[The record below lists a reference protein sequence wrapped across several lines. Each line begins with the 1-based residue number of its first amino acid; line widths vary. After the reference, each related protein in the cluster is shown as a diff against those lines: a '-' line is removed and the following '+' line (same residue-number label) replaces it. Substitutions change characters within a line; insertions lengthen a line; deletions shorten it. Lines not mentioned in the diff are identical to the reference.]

1 LADLRSRVTLILQET
16 LLFRDTVWNNIA
28 YGRPGASPEEVM
40 VAAEA
45 GGVLSFVED
54 LEDGFQTTVSERG
67 STLSGGQKQCIALAR
82 AMMRDASIV
91 IMDEP
96 TSSMDAVT
104 EALVINGIGRLIA
117 GRTAIVIAHRI
128 STIRDADVVAVMEG
142 GRLVEL
148 GPPQRLLNESGLFAK
163 LSRIQNVP
171 VNREH

>member
-1 LADLRSRVTLILQET
+1 MTLILQEA

-28 YGRPGASPEEVM
+28 YGRPGASTEDVL

-54 LEDGFQTTVSERG
+54 LEEGFQTIVSERG

-82 AMMRDASIV
+82 AMMRDAPIV

-104 EALVINGIGRLIA
+104 ERLVINGIGRLIA

-128 STIRDADVVAVMEG
+128 STIRDADVVAVMEA

-148 GPPQRLLNESGLFAK
+148 GPPQRLMNESGLFAK
-163 LSRIQNVP
+163 LSSIQGVSAS
-171 VNREH
+171 REH